1 MHKNICYKFISFCLL
16 IGILF
21 SSFPS
26 TAATEDE
33 LLQQAEE
40 RKSLKIQS
48 NEIPNWP
55 TGPEIG
61 AEAAILMEAGTGTI
75 LYAKNINEKLYPAST
90 TKMLTCLVAV
100 ENSTLDEMVDFSY
113 DAVHSIPVDGSN
125 MGIDAGQ
132 SLPMEECL
140 YGIMVASANEVASA
154 VAEHVGGTID
164 NFVDMM
170 NQKAAELGCTDS
182 HFVNSNGLYDDDHY
196 TSAYDLALIAKAFFS
211 NDLLRRIGN
220 TDKYHFIATDTQPD
234 DFYKTNK
241 HKLITGEI
249 PYEGVIGGKTGYT
262 DEARQTLVTGC
273 EQNGL
278 RLICVVLKEEA
289 PAQFEDTVALFNYG
303 FQNFSKVNIEDNDTS
318 YLIGGSRFFQT
329 GNDIFGNSSPFLT
342 VAKNDYVILPN
353 MSSFEDL
360 TSNIDYEDPTLS
372 ENEIAKV
379 TYYYQDV
386 PIGTTKILL
395 SEDAVKFYDF
405 HSVNTRDEF
414 ISGRPDNVIFINIRL
429 LLISILVLA
438 GICILILIIHSLF
451 HDRRLSRQERVRR
464 KRLRKEEK
472 RRNRER
478 RRSRSFERKRFRKR
492 KRRG

>member
-113 DAVHSIPVDGSN
+113 DAIHSIPVDGSN

-170 NQKAAELGCTDS
+170 NQKAEEI
-182 HFVNSNGLYDDDHY
+182 GL
-196 TSAYDLALIAKAFFS
+196 
-211 NDLLRRIGN
+211 NN
-220 TDKYHFIATDTQPD
+220 TQ
-234 DFYKTNK
+234 
-241 HKLITGEI
+241 
-249 PYEGVIGGKTGYT
+249 
-262 DEARQTLVTGC
+262 
-273 EQNGL
+273 
-278 RLICVVLKEEA
+278 
-289 PAQFEDTVALFNYG
+289 
-303 FQNFSKVNIEDNDTS
+303 
-318 YLIGGSRFFQT
+318 
-329 GNDIFGNSSPFLT
+329 
-342 VAKNDYVILPN
+342 
-353 MSSFEDL
+353 
-360 TSNIDYEDPTLS
+360 
-372 ENEIAKV
+372 
-379 TYYYQDV
+379 
-386 PIGTTKILL
+386 
-395 SEDAVKFYDF
+395 
-405 HSVNTRDEF
+405 
-414 ISGRPDNVIFINIRL
+414 
-429 LLISILVLA
+429 
-438 GICILILIIHSLF
+438 
-451 HDRRLSRQERVRR
+451 
-464 KRLRKEEK
+464 
-472 RRNRER
+472 
-478 RRSRSFERKRFRKR
+478 
-492 KRRG
+492 

>member
-48 NEIPNWP
+48 NEISNWP

-100 ENSTLDEMVDFSY
+100 ENSSLDEMVDFSY

-196 TSAYDLALIAKAFFS
+196 TSAYDLALIAKAFFG

-220 TDKYHFIATDTQPD
+220 TDKYHFVATDTQPD

-249 PYEGVIGGKTGYT
+249 PYEGIIGGKTGYT

-329 GNDIFGNSSPFLT
+329 GNDIFCNS
-342 VAKNDYVILPN
+342 
-353 MSSFEDL
+353 
-360 TSNIDYEDPTLS
+360 
-372 ENEIAKV
+372 
-379 TYYYQDV
+379 
-386 PIGTTKILL
+386 
-395 SEDAVKFYDF
+395 
-405 HSVNTRDEF
+405 
-414 ISGRPDNVIFINIRL
+414 
-429 LLISILVLA
+429 
-438 GICILILIIHSLF
+438 
-451 HDRRLSRQERVRR
+451 
-464 KRLRKEEK
+464 
-472 RRNRER
+472 
-478 RRSRSFERKRFRKR
+478 
-492 KRRG
+492 